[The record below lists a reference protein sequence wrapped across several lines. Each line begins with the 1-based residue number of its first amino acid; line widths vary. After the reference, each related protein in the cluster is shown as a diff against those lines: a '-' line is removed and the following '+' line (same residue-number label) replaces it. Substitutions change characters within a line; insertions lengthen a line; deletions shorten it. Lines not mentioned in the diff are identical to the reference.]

1 MSEFDIATVLH
12 EHSNREFGRSRE
24 CDLLCWLIVE
34 LNRRNIR
41 LPAKHISAFL
51 SPAEVVATIGNMR
64 FDGDD
69 ETQEK
74 PCFLEVFDV
83 YAGVR
88 LESFKIEYAE
98 NPAVPACCVAAS
110 KDLLRCAALFNFVDD
125 SDDFGGKIMLRIFDV
140 NSHQSI
146 GSFDIGR
153 GDDLEFPTCALTFAP
168 ASSEKLA
175 CVGGGWLRL
184 FNSCSDGVFVAWQLE
199 LTPPVFNSSARDT
212 RLAFL
217 GDGEHL
223 VHATINGSHI
233 QLAAV
238 NLDSMCVIWN
248 LRLQSPSGAC
258 LRLRALACAQQS
270 NLLTVAVVSRCSSN
284 QLFAPTE
291 VYQFKADPEIIRAH
305 NRDALQNNLPKHL
318 YAVLWLQGNQVRSIS
333 QTSTQLIIGTMY
345 GLFYIANKASNRVFC
360 YSAIAG
366 LSHMTIEHEHLWR
379 THIFD
384 QHSWRSHIDT
394 FPHTPVTINSRSFP
408 DGPICSGFQI
418 EEVVTWP

>member
-1 MSEFDIATVLH
+1 MSRFDIATVLH

-34 LNRRNIR
+34 LNRRNIC

-88 LESFKIEYAE
+88 LKSFKIDYAE

-125 SDDFGGKIMLRIFDV
+125 PDDFGGKIMLRIFDV

-199 LTPPVFNSSARDT
+199 LAPPVFHLSARDT
-212 RLAFL
+212 HLAFL
-217 GDGEHL
+217 ADGEHL
-223 VHATINGSHI
+223 VYATINGSHI

-238 NLDSMCVIWN
+238 HLDSMYVIWS
-248 LRLQSPSGAC
+248 LRFQSPSGAFK
-258 LRLRALACAQQS
+258 RLRALDCAQQS
-270 NLLTVAVVSRCSSN
+270 NLLTVAAVEIVARPDVCSHTCVS
-284 QLFAPTE
+284 
-291 VYQFKADPEIIRAH
+291 V
-305 NRDALQNNLPKHL
+305 
-318 YAVLWLQGNQVRSIS
+318 
-333 QTSTQLIIGTMY
+333 
-345 GLFYIANKASNRVFC
+345 
-360 YSAIAG
+360 
-366 LSHMTIEHEHLWR
+366 
-379 THIFD
+379 
-384 QHSWRSHIDT
+384 
-394 FPHTPVTINSRSFP
+394 
-408 DGPICSGFQI
+408 
-418 EEVVTWP
+418 